1 MVNEIQN
8 LQPIGAKRG
17 AYSRLQPQY
26 KAVIE
31 CYLNIHND
39 KGSLSVCSVLNKANS
54 ACTFFCCMQNG
65 GRTSLLEITEDD
77 VIRFFIQDGKP
88 KYGTSYRYHLS
99 EFLCDVSDKYPECK
113 RIADWFPYIRVT
125 RKNIQYLT
133 DEEVQA
139 VKDVCMG
146 DAPKI
151 SYQVKA
157 VGMILLYTGL
167 RACDIASLRMDSI
180 DWEKETIS
188 VTQSKTD
195 VPLTIP
201 MHVNAGNAIYDYI
214 IKGRKA
220 ESDYLFVTK
229 KNIPFKSSDVS
240 YCITKIFKTAGIRQ
254 NKTDRKGTHIFR
266 HHLATK
272 LLENEVAQPVISQTL
287 GHTDPVSVQAYL
299 SADIKH
305 LRQCSLS
312 VEEYPLSWEVF
323 DNA

>member
-1 MVNEIQN
+1 MVNEAYN
-8 LQPIGAKRG
+8 LKPIGSKHG

-26 KAVIE
+26 KAVVD

-39 KGSLSVCSVLNKANS
+39 KGSLSAGSVLHNAS
-54 ACTFFCCMQNG
+54 IACTFLCCMQNG
-65 GRTSLLEITEDD
+65 DRTSLPEITEDD
-77 VIRFFIQDGKP
+77 VIRFFIQGGKP
-88 KYGTSYRYHLS
+88 KYATGYRYHLS
-99 EFLCDVSDKYPECK
+99 EFLRDVSDKYPECK
-113 RIADWFPYIRVT
+113 KIADWFPYIRVT
-125 RKNIQYLT
+125 HKNIQYLT

-139 VKDVCMG
+139 VKDVCMD
-146 DAPKI
+146 DASEL
-151 SYQVKA
+151 SYQTKA

-167 RACDIASLRMDSI
+167 RACDIANLRMDSI

-201 MHVNAGNAIYDYI
+201 MHVNAGNTIYDYI
-214 IKGRKA
+214 AKERSS

-229 KNIPFKSSDVS
+229 KNVPFKSSDVS
-240 YCITKIFKTAGIRQ
+240 YCATKIFKTADIRQ

-287 GHTDPVSVQAYL
+287 GHTDPVSVQTYL

-305 LRQCSLS
+305 LRQCTLSIEDYSLD
-312 VEEYPLSWEVF
+312 WEVF